1 MVIISIFG
9 KVASTPRS
17 MRTQSG
23 VQRVF
28 FDVTSE
34 DEGSFPF
41 KYECVTFGG
50 VAERILN
57 EVSDGSKIFVSGRL
71 TAGGVPRKV
80 NLAVSGFEASTEGVP
95 ANAEPR

>member
-1 MVIISIFG
+1 MVIVSIFG
-9 KVASTPRS
+9 TVASTPRS
-17 MRTQSG
+17 MKTQSG

-41 KYECVTFGG
+41 KYECVTFGAA
-50 VAERILN
+50 AERILN
-57 EVSDGSKIFVSGRL
+57 EVTEGTKIFVSGRL

-80 NLAVSGFEASTEGVP
+80 NLAVSGFEAVTEGVP
-95 ANAEPR
+95 ANVD